1 MLLSDLD
8 FKIPDD
14 LIATRPA
21 KPRDESKLVIVENN
35 FKTMKFKQI
44 INIIRPNDAIVFND
58 TKVILS
64 FLNGFIKTRKVS
76 INLNKLFDQKKEIWS
91 VFIKSNKK
99 PKIKDKIIF
108 DNELFALIVDEI
120 FDKNYQFFL
129 IKFNLKSNDLKK
141 KLNNFGKIPLPPYI
155 NKKRSIDEN
164 DFQDYQT
171 VFAEKDGAVASPT
184 ASLHFTKK
192 LIKNLK
198 IKKVNF
204 INITLHVNGGT
215 FLPIKTQN
223 IEDHK
228 MHSEFGEISE
238 DSANKINK
246 VKKNGGR
253 IIAVGTT
260 VLRILESSKNSNG
273 QILPFKGETNIFLKP
288 GCLINTVDG
297 IITNFHTPKSSLLL
311 LVFALLGKEKTLNL
325 YNYAIKNRLRF
336 FSYGDACLIW
346 NKYGKI

>member
-21 KPRDESKLVIVENN
+21 KPRDESKLVIVENHY
-35 FKTMKFKQI
+35 KTIKFKQI

-58 TKVILS
+58 TKVIHS

-99 PKIKDKIIF
+99 PRINDKIIF
-108 DNELFALIVDEI
+108 DNELFALIIDEI

-192 LIKNLK
+192 LIKDLK

-223 IEDHK
+223 IEDHR
-228 MHSEFGEISE
+228 MHSELGEISE
-238 DSANKINK
+238 DSANRINK
-246 VKKNGGR
+246 VKENGGR

-346 NKYGKI
+346 NKYG

>member
-1 MLLSDLD
+1 MFLSDLD

-35 FKTMKFKQI
+35 FKTIQFKQI

-58 TKVILS
+58 TKVIHSL
-64 FLNGFIKTRKVS
+64 LNGFIKNRKVS

-99 PKIKDKIIF
+99 PRINDKIIF
-108 DNELFALIVDEI
+108 DNELFALIIDEI

-192 LIKNLK
+192 LIKDLK

-228 MHSEFGEISE
+228 MHSELGEISE
-238 DSANKINK
+238 DSANRINK
-246 VKKNGGR
+246 VKENGGR

>member
-8 FKIPDD
+8 FKIPED

-21 KPRDESKLVIVENN
+21 KPRDESKLVIVENE
-35 FKTMKFKQI
+35 FRTIKFKQI
-44 INIIRPNDAIVFND
+44 TSILRPNDAIVFND
-58 TKVILS
+58 TKVIHS
-64 FLNGFIKTRKVS
+64 FLNGTIKTRKVS
-76 INLNKLFDQKKEIWS
+76 VNLNKIIDKKKEIWS

-99 PKIKDKIIF
+99 PKVNDKIIF
-108 DNELFALIVDEI
+108 GEKLFALILDEI
-120 FDKNYQFFL
+120 SDKNYKSFL
-129 IKFNLKSNDLKK
+129 IKFNCKSNDLRR
-141 KLNNFGKIPLPPYI
+141 KLNDFGKIPIPPYI
-155 NKKRSIDEN
+155 NKIRPVDEY

-171 VFAEKDGAVASPT
+171 IFAKKDGAVASPT
-184 ASLHFTKK
+184 ASLHFTDK
-192 LIKNLK
+192 LIKKLK

-215 FLPIKTQN
+215 FLPIKTQQ

-228 MHSEFGEISE
+228 MHSEFGEITE
-238 DSANKINK
+238 DSANRINK

-273 QILPFKGETNIFLKP
+273 RIFPFKGETNIFLKP
-288 GCLINTVDG
+288 GCLINSIDG

-311 LVFALLGKEKTLNL
+311 LVFALLGKQKTMQL
-325 YNYAIKNRLRF
+325 YNHAIENRLRF

-346 NKYGKI
+346 NKYEKF

>member
-35 FKTMKFKQI
+35 FKTIKFKKI

-58 TKVILS
+58 TKVLHS

-99 PKIKDKIIF
+99 PKINDKIIF
-108 DNELFALIVDEI
+108 DNELFALIIDEI

-155 NKKRSIDEN
+155 NKKRTIDEN

-192 LIKNLK
+192 LIKDLK

-228 MHSEFGEISE
+228 MHSELGEISE
-238 DSANKINK
+238 DSAKRINK
-246 VKKNGGR
+246 VRENGGR

-346 NKYGKI
+346 NKNGKI

>member
-35 FKTMKFKQI
+35 FKTIQFKQI

-58 TKVILS
+58 TKVIHG

-99 PKIKDKIIF
+99 PRINDKIIF
-108 DNELFALIVDEI
+108 DNELFASIIDEI

-228 MHSEFGEISE
+228 MHSELGEISE
-238 DSANKINK
+238 DSANRINK
-246 VKKNGGR
+246 VKENGGR

>member
-21 KPRDESKLVIVENN
+21 KPRDESKLVIVDNN
-35 FKTMKFKQI
+35 FKTIKFKQI

-58 TKVILS
+58 TKVIHS
-64 FLNGFIKTRKVS
+64 FLDGLIKTRKVS

-99 PKIKDKIIF
+99 PKVNDKIIF
-108 DNELFALIVDEI
+108 DDELFALIVDEI
-120 FDKNYQFFL
+120 FNENYQFFL
-129 IKFNLKSNDLKK
+129 IKFNLNSHDLKK

-164 DFQDYQT
+164 DFKDYQT

-192 LIKNLK
+192 LIRDLK
-198 IKKVNF
+198 IKKVKF

-228 MHSEFGEISE
+228 MHSELGEISE
-238 DSANKINK
+238 DSANRINK
-246 VKKNGGR
+246 VKENGGR

-288 GCLINTVDG
+288 GCLINSVDG

>member
-1 MLLSDLD
+1 MFLSDLD

-35 FKTMKFKQI
+35 FKTIQFKQI

-58 TKVILS
+58 TKVIHSL
-64 FLNGFIKTRKVS
+64 LNGFIKNRKVS

-99 PKIKDKIIF
+99 PQINDKIIF
-108 DNELFALIVDEI
+108 DNELFALIIDEI

-192 LIKNLK
+192 LIKDLK

-228 MHSEFGEISE
+228 MHSELGEISE
-238 DSANKINK
+238 DSARRINK
-246 VKKNGGR
+246 VKESGGR

>member
-1 MLLSDLD
+1 MLLSDLE
-8 FKIPDD
+8 FEIPDD

-21 KPRDESKLVIVENN
+21 KPRDESKLVIVEKK
-35 FKTMKFKQI
+35 FKTIKFKQI
-44 INIIRPNDAIVFND
+44 TNIIQPNDAIVFND
-58 TKVILS
+58 TKVIHS
-64 FLNGFIKTRKVS
+64 FLNGIIKTRKVS
-76 INLNKLFDQKKEIWS
+76 INLNKLFDQKQEIWS

-99 PKIKDKIIF
+99 PKINDKIIF
-108 DNELFALIVDEI
+108 DNELFALVEDEI
-120 FDKNYQFFL
+120 LDKNYQSFL

-141 KLNNFGKIPLPPYI
+141 KLYNFGKIPLPPYI
-155 NKKRSIDEN
+155 KKKRAIDEN

-192 LIKNLK
+192 LIKDLR

-228 MHSEFGEISE
+228 MHSELGEISE
-238 DSANKINK
+238 DSANRINK
-246 VKKNGGR
+246 VKENGGR

-288 GCLINTVDG
+288 GCFINSVDG

>member
-35 FKTMKFKQI
+35 FKTIKFKQI

-58 TKVILS
+58 TKVIHS

-99 PKIKDKIIF
+99 PKINDKIIF
-108 DNELFALIVDEI
+108 DNELFALIIDEI

-192 LIKNLK
+192 LIKDLK

-228 MHSEFGEISE
+228 MHSELGEISE
-238 DSANKINK
+238 DSANRINK
-246 VKKNGGR
+246 VKENGGK

-346 NKYGKI
+346 NKYG

>member
-35 FKTMKFKQI
+35 FKTIKFKQI

-58 TKVILS
+58 TKVIHS

-99 PKIKDKIIF
+99 PKINDKIIF
-108 DNELFALIVDEI
+108 DNELFALIIDEI

-192 LIKNLK
+192 LIKDLK

-228 MHSEFGEISE
+228 MHSELGEISE
-238 DSANKINK
+238 DSANRINK
-246 VKKNGGR
+246 VKENGGR

>member
-35 FKTMKFKQI
+35 FKTIKFKQI
-44 INIIRPNDAIVFND
+44 INIIQPNDAIVFND
-58 TKVILS
+58 TKVIHS

-99 PKIKDKIIF
+99 PKINDKIIF
-108 DNELFALIVDEI
+108 DNELFALIIDEI

-155 NKKRSIDEN
+155 NKKRTIDEN

-192 LIKNLK
+192 LIKDLK

-228 MHSEFGEISE
+228 MHSELGEISE
-238 DSANKINK
+238 DSANRINK
-246 VKKNGGR
+246 VKENGGR

>member
-21 KPRDESKLVIVENN
+21 KPRDESKLVIVENHY
-35 FKTMKFKQI
+35 KTIKFKQI

-58 TKVILS
+58 TKVIHS

-99 PKIKDKIIF
+99 PRINDKIIF
-108 DNELFALIVDEI
+108 DNELFALIIDEI

-192 LIKNLK
+192 LIKDLK

-223 IEDHK
+223 IEDHR
-228 MHSEFGEISE
+228 MHSELGEISE
-238 DSANKINK
+238 DSANRINK
-246 VKKNGGR
+246 VKENGGR

>member
-35 FKTMKFKQI
+35 FKTIKFKKI
-44 INIIRPNDAIVFND
+44 IDIIRPNDAIVFND
-58 TKVILS
+58 TKVIHS

-99 PKIKDKIIF
+99 PKINDKIIF
-108 DNELFALIVDEI
+108 DNELFALIIDEI

-155 NKKRSIDEN
+155 NKKRTIDEN

-192 LIKNLK
+192 LIKDLK

-223 IEDHK
+223 IEDHE
-228 MHSEFGEISE
+228 MHSELGEISE
-238 DSANKINK
+238 DSAKRINK
-246 VKKNGGR
+246 VKENGGR

-260 VLRILESSKNSNG
+260 VLRILESSKNTNG

>member
-35 FKTMKFKQI
+35 FKTIQFKQI

-58 TKVILS
+58 TKVLHS

-99 PKIKDKIIF
+99 PKINDKIIF
-108 DNELFALIVDEI
+108 DNELFALIIDEI

-192 LIKNLK
+192 LIKDLK

-228 MHSEFGEISE
+228 MHSELGEISE
-238 DSANKINK
+238 DSANRINK
-246 VKKNGGR
+246 VKENGGR

>member
-21 KPRDESKLVIVENN
+21 KPRDESKLVIVEND
-35 FKTMKFKQI
+35 FKTIKFKQI
-44 INIIRPNDAIVFND
+44 INLIRPNDAIVFND
-58 TKVILS
+58 TKVIHS

-76 INLNKLFDQKKEIWS
+76 INLNKLFDQKKEVWS

-99 PKIKDKIIF
+99 PKINDKIIF
-108 DNELFALIVDEI
+108 DNELFASIVDEI

-129 IKFNLKSNDLKK
+129 IKFNLKSHDLKK
-141 KLNNFGKIPLPPYI
+141 KLNSFGKIPLPPYI

-215 FLPIKTQN
+215 FLPIKSQN

-228 MHSEFGEISE
+228 MHSELGEISE
-238 DSANKINK
+238 DSANRINK
-246 VKKNGGR
+246 VKEAGGR

-260 VLRILESSKNSNG
+260 VLRILESSKTSNG

-346 NKYGKI
+346 NKYG

>member
-1 MLLSDLD
+1 MFLSDLD

-35 FKTMKFKQI
+35 FKTIKFKKI

-58 TKVILS
+58 TKVIHS

-99 PKIKDKIIF
+99 PKINDKIIF

-155 NKKRSIDEN
+155 NKKRVIDEN

-171 VFAEKDGAVASPT
+171 VFAENDGAVASPT

-192 LIKNLK
+192 LIKDLK

-228 MHSEFGEISE
+228 MHSELGEISE
-238 DSANKINK
+238 DSANRINK
-246 VKKNGGR
+246 VKENGGR

>member
-35 FKTMKFKQI
+35 FKTIKFKQI

-58 TKVILS
+58 TKVIHS

-99 PKIKDKIIF
+99 PKINDKIIF
-108 DNELFALIVDEI
+108 DNELFALIIDEI

-141 KLNNFGKIPLPPYI
+141 KLNNFGEIPLPPYI

-192 LIKNLK
+192 LIKDLK

-228 MHSEFGEISE
+228 MHSELGEISE
-238 DSANKINK
+238 DSAKRINK
-246 VKKNGGR
+246 VRENGGR

>member
-35 FKTMKFKQI
+35 FKTIKFKQI

-58 TKVILS
+58 TKVIHS

-99 PKIKDKIIF
+99 PRINDKIIF
-108 DNELFALIVDEI
+108 DNELFALIIDEI

-192 LIKNLK
+192 LIKDLK

-228 MHSEFGEISE
+228 MHSELVEISE
-238 DSANKINK
+238 DSAKRINK
-246 VKKNGGR
+246 VKESGGR

-260 VLRILESSKNSNG
+260 VLRTLESSKNSNG

-346 NKYGKI
+346 NKNGKI

>member
-1 MLLSDLD
+1 MFLSDLD

-35 FKTMKFKQI
+35 FKTIKFKKI

-58 TKVILS
+58 TKVIHS

-99 PKIKDKIIF
+99 PKINDKIIF

-141 KLNNFGKIPLPPYI
+141 KLNNFGEIPLPPYI

-171 VFAEKDGAVASPT
+171 VFAENDGAVASPT

-192 LIKNLK
+192 LIKDLK

-228 MHSEFGEISE
+228 MHSELGEISE
-238 DSANKINK
+238 DSANRINK
-246 VKKNGGR
+246 VKENGGR

>member
-1 MLLSDLD
+1 MFLSDLD

-21 KPRDESKLVIVENN
+21 KPRDESRLVIVENN
-35 FKTMKFKQI
+35 FRTLKFKQI
-44 INIIRPNDAIVFND
+44 INIIQPNDAIVFND
-58 TKVILS
+58 TKVIHS

-76 INLNKLFDQKKEIWS
+76 VNLNKLIDPKKGFWS
-91 VFIKSNKK
+91 VFIKSNRK
-99 PKIKDKIIF
+99 PKINDKIIF
-108 DNELFALIVDEI
+108 DNELFALILDEI
-120 FDKNYQFFL
+120 FDENYQFFL
-129 IKFNLKSNDLKK
+129 IKFNLESNDLKK

-155 NKKRSIDEN
+155 NKKRSIDES

-171 VFAEKDGAVASPT
+171 VFADKDGAVASPT

-192 LIKNLK
+192 LIKDLK
-198 IKKVNF
+198 IKKINF

-215 FLPIKTQN
+215 FLPIKTRN

-228 MHSEFGEISE
+228 MHSELGEISE
-238 DSANKINK
+238 DSANRINK
-246 VKKNGGR
+246 VKENGGR

-260 VLRILESSKNSNG
+260 VLRILESSKNSYG
-273 QILPFKGETNIFLKP
+273 QIIPFKGETNIFLKP

-325 YNYAIKNRLRF
+325 YDYAIKNRLRF
-336 FSYGDACLIW
+336 YSYGDACLIW